1 MHRSTWRTNATR
13 SVLPVFLLVLAFS
26 VAGCGDDDDSPTGPQ
41 QPAGP
46 TVLVLGDDRS
56 ETHVSATL
64 ADAGFEVRDGGLF
77 HGFTGNGLDG
87 VDAVV
92 LLAGYDYD
100 HDMQDTGEAALVA
113 FVQAGGGLLTTE
125 WLAFSIERSGYHQVL
140 QTILPVRYGGS
151 YGNGTETWNVLVDHP
166 VTENVPSSFATE
178 SSNQYSTVA
187 PKSGATQLV
196 RGSRSGASVVT
207 WTRTG
212 RVVSLNMAAEYG
224 DRDVWNA
231 DLDQLFVDAVEFVAK
246 R

>member
-1 MHRSTWRTNATR
+1 M
-13 SVLPVFLLVLAFS
+13 LLLVFAFS
-26 VAGCGDDDDSPTGPQ
+26 VAGCGGDDDSPTGPQ

-56 ETHVSATL
+56 ETHVRST
-64 ADAGFEVRDGGLF
+64 
-77 HGFTGNGLDG
+77 
-87 VDAVV
+87 
-92 LLAGYDYD
+92 LAGYDYN

-125 WLAFSIERSGYHQVL
+125 WLAFSIDRSGYHQVL

-151 YGNGTETWNVLVDHP
+151 YGNGSETWNVLVDHP
-166 VTENVPSSFATE
+166 VIENLPSSFVTE
-178 SSNQYSTVA
+178 SSNQYSTVT

-212 RVVSLNMAAEYG
+212 RVVSLSMAAEYG